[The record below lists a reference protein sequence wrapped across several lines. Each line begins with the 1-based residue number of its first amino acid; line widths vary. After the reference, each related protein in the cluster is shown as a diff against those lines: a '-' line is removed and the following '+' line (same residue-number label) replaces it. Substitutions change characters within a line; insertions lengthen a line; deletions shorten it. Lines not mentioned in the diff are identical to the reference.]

1 MNDQTVITA
10 AYELLKRVGVSG
22 WSVSIVDAIPSDD
35 ADKTIHGLAKY
46 AQKKILLRHQS
57 MEEDDVFARNVIS
70 HEVTHAYF
78 GAGSDHDS
86 GDFGVEW
93 CAFRRL
99 LDTICGCEPDM
110 RPACVYCN

>member
-1 MNDQTVITA
+1 MTEENVLTA
-10 AYELLKRVGVSG
+10 AYELLKRVGLTN
-22 WSVSIVDAIPSDD
+22 WSVEVVAAIPSNVDGE
-35 ADKTIHGLAKY
+35 TVYGLTKY
-46 AQKKILLRHQS
+46 AEKKILLRRQS
-57 MEEDDVFARNVIS
+57 MEDDVFARNVAS

-99 LDTICGCEPDM
+99 LDKICGVEPDM
-110 RPACVYCN
+110 RPACVYRTN